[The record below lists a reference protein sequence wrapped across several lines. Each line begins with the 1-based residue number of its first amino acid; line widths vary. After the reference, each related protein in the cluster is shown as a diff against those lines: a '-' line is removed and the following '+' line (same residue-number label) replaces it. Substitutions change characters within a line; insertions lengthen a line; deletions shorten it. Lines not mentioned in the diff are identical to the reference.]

1 MARQKKINE
10 GDRQP
15 MMTVAELSDYLS
27 LSARSVYRLVGDLPA
42 IRVGGRWRFRVSDVE
57 QWLLKQRRASEP
69 QIEPVEELG
78 SKLRLLS
85 HLDPENIF
93 LDVPEAEASALVRN
107 AIARAKLNLA
117 ESPES
122 TAKESLTASIMEREA
137 LCSTALHPEVAFPH
151 PRDPEKCP
159 LGDDQIIV
167 VRAARPVE
175 FHEIHGYKPRVAF
188 ILLARSASL
197 QLLWEARLSHL
208 LHREGFVEKLLS
220 AKTPAEMYEVFA
232 GSSQVDDETLRA
244 G

>member
-1 MARQKKINE
+1 
-10 GDRQP
+10 
-15 MMTVAELSDYLS
+15 
-27 LSARSVYRLVGDLPA
+27 
-42 IRVGGRWRFRVSDVE
+42 
-57 QWLLKQRRASEP
+57 
-69 QIEPVEELG
+69 
-78 SKLRLLS
+78 
-85 HLDPENIF
+85 
-93 LDVPEAEASALVRN
+93 
-107 AIARAKLNLA
+107 
-117 ESPES
+117 
-122 TAKESLTASIMEREA
+122 MEREA

-232 GSSQVDDETLRA
+232 GSSQVNDEALRA